1 MRFLVELSLYT
12 ILDMSNP
19 APQKRKRAYR
29 HRVKCS
35 ECKKEIVAEY
45 QDAHARTKHVGKKVK
60 FSISRA
66 PNQSQLGFTGGD
78 ETITNMVKCSR
89 VDTENVGSDL
99 QNDSST
105 DIVVD
110 SSDTAV
116 DKSEMEAMQVNNG
129 AHCTPAT
136 SEFMDV
142 GVTDESEIMDKGN
155 SNKSEIMDM
164 ESIDNG
170 ADNGTSVREAR
181 EIVDNGA
188 NSDIVHNTNR
198 DMSISVVIDKSVPEK
213 SPMSAITDN
222 NAPDKSDI
230 VDGAHNSSLDT
241 NLCSSTCQT
250 SSDIDESPQQPI
262 LKHYNP
268 KKFGSESFSRDFNPV
283 WYKRYPW
290 LSYDFETKKACCYPC
305 QKYLN
310 AHDFTFDNWKKPERL
325 TKHHK
330 SDNHQTAMAKWI
342 DSRANK
348 KRNTSILS
356 KLQESHKHD
365 VQENREYLKVI
376 IECLMFTAQQNI
388 AQRGH
393 DEQRDDLSNSS
404 DVNRGNFLE
413 LIHLRCKDIAWL
425 KDKLYSQLQK
435 HAQWTSP
442 VIQNELLQIIADLI
456 RERITNDVRASGWYG
471 IILDET
477 SDISRTEQ
485 VSLCL
490 SFALNGTK
498 KEAFIGFYSTK
509 STEGEVLYE
518 LVKSSITELNLDLKN
533 IVGKAFDG
541 AANMNGVH
549 KGLSTRMKE
558 CSPFGIYVHCYG
570 HVLNLALQDTM
581 TQTEPLRNALGT
593 IQALHNFL
601 EASPKRHALFSD
613 TEVQGEDLKLTLKSL
628 STTRWSCRWEAV
640 KAVYGQMERIVK
652 ALLTLSSD
660 KDPKTY
666 SESRALLT
674 AICDW
679 EFIFGLCLL
688 KVILSNTCSL
698 SRYLQGKTVDV
709 ISARRNADM
718 TIQTLRQCRNEE
730 SFNSVWQIASAMGLK
745 IKKWLTNSQFELRE
759 ARAPR
764 QTPSRR
770 LQALVGEH
778 GQRQTQLTPES
789 YHRINT
795 YYASIDKVLS
805 ELELRFRGN
814 DQEILCALGNICNSE
829 TPDKESFSRI
839 AKFYNIDGEILEAE
853 QKMYASFRRVR
864 GLGYMTVS
872 EILET
877 MHENDLF
884 DIFPEF
890 SKVVHILAV
899 IPATSCSAERSF
911 SALRRLKT
919 YLRSTMGQ
927 QRVSNIALI
936 NIERAYANSVVSND
950 MDHIIDIFGR
960 RNGRDS
966 SFF

>member
-1 MRFLVELSLYT
+1 
-12 ILDMSNP
+12 MSNP

-29 HRVKCS
+29 HRVTCS
-35 ECKKEIVAEY
+35 ECKKDIVAEY
-45 QDAHARTKHVGKKVK
+45 QDAHARTKHIGKRVK
-60 FSISRA
+60 FTVSRA

-78 ETITNMVKCSR
+78 ETINMLKYSKI
-89 VDTENVGSDL
+89 DAEDVGSDL

-105 DIVVD
+105 DIVD
-110 SSDTAV
+110 SLDTAP
-116 DKSEMEAMQVNNG
+116 DKSEIEMIQVNNG
-129 AHCTPAT
+129 VRRAPAT

-142 GVTDESEIMDKGN
+142 GVIDESEIMDKGN
-155 SNKSEIMDM
+155 SDKSEIMAM
-164 ESIDNG
+164 ENIHNSADNG
-170 ADNGTSVREAR
+170 ASAPDTT

-188 NSDIVHNTNR
+188 NSEIVHSADR
-198 DMSISVVIDKSVPEK
+198 DMSISVVIDNSDLEKSLKSVI
-213 SPMSAITDN
+213 MDN
-222 NAPDKSDI
+222 GAPDKTDT

-241 NLCSSTCQT
+241 NVYSGTCQK
-250 SSDIDESPQQPI
+250 SSDIDEGPQQPI
-262 LKHYNP
+262 LKCYDP
-268 KKFGSESFSRDFNPV
+268 KKFGSESFSRDFNPA

-290 LSYDFETKKACCYPC
+290 LSYNWETKTACCYPC

-310 AHDFTFDNWKKPERL
+310 AHDFTFDNWKKIERL

-330 SDNHQTAMAKWI
+330 SENHQTAMAKWI

-348 KRNTSILS
+348 KKNTSILS
-356 KLQESHKHD
+356 KLQESHKQY
-365 VQENREYLKVI
+365 VKENRDYFKVI

-393 DEQRDDLSNSS
+393 DEQRDSLSNSS

-425 KDKLYSQLQK
+425 KDKLESQLQK

-456 RERITNDVRASGWYG
+456 RERITNDVRTSGWYG

-518 LVKSSITELNLDLKN
+518 LVKSAITELNLDLKN

-549 KGLSTRMKE
+549 KGLSTRMEE
-558 CSPFGIYVHCYG
+558 CSPLGIYVHCYG

-581 TQTEPLRNALGT
+581 TQIEPLRNALGT
-593 IQALHNFL
+593 IQALYNFL

-628 STTRWSCRWEAV
+628 STTRWSCRWEAA
-640 KAVYGQMERIVK
+640 KAVHGQMERIVK

-674 AICDW
+674 AICDL
-679 EFIFGLCLL
+679 EFVFGLCVL
-688 KVILSNTCSL
+688 KVILSNTNSL
-698 SRYLQGKTVDV
+698 CRYLQGKTVDV
-709 ISARRNADM
+709 ISARRNADL
-718 TIQTLRQCRNEE
+718 TIQTLRQCRSEE
-730 SFNSVWQIASAMGLK
+730 SFKSVWQLASAMGLK
-745 IKKWLTNSQFELRE
+745 MKNWLTNSQFELRE

-778 GQRQTQLTPES
+778 AQRQTQLTPES
-789 YHRINT
+789 HHRINT

-805 ELELRFRGN
+805 ELELRFSGN
-814 DQEILCALGNICNSE
+814 DQEILCDLGNICQSE
-829 TPDKESFSRI
+829 APDKESF
-839 AKFYNIDGEILEAE
+839 L
-853 QKMYASFRRVR
+853 
-864 GLGYMTVS
+864 
-872 EILET
+872 
-877 MHENDLF
+877 
-884 DIFPEF
+884 P
-890 SKVVHILAV
+890 
-899 IPATSCSAERSF
+899 SC
-911 SALRRLKT
+911 
-919 YLRSTMGQ
+919 
-927 QRVSNIALI
+927 
-936 NIERAYANSVVSND
+936 
-950 MDHIIDIFGR
+950 
-960 RNGRDS
+960 
-966 SFF
+966 

>member
-1 MRFLVELSLYT
+1 M
-12 ILDMSNP
+12 
-19 APQKRKRAYR
+19 
-29 HRVKCS
+29 
-35 ECKKEIVAEY
+35 
-45 QDAHARTKHVGKKVK
+45 
-60 FSISRA
+60 
-66 PNQSQLGFTGGD
+66 
-78 ETITNMVKCSR
+78 
-89 VDTENVGSDL
+89 
-99 QNDSST
+99 
-105 DIVVD
+105 
-110 SSDTAV
+110 
-116 DKSEMEAMQVNNG
+116 NNG
-129 AHCTPAT
+129 ACCAPAM
-136 SEFMDV
+136 SESMDA
-142 GVTDESEIMDKGN
+142 GLTDESGIMDKGN
-155 SNKSEIMDM
+155 SDTSEIVDR

-170 ADNGTSVREAR
+170 ADNSTSAPDTT

-188 NSDIVHNTNR
+188 NSDIVHSTDR
-198 DMSISVVIDKSVPEK
+198 DMSISVVIDNRVPEK
-213 SPMSAITDN
+213 SLKSAITYN
-222 NAPDKSDI
+222 GAPDKSDI
-230 VDGAHNSSLDT
+230 VDGAHNLSLDT
-241 NLCSSTCQT
+241 NLCSGTCLT
-250 SSDIDESPQQPI
+250 SSDIDESPEQPI
-262 LKHYNP
+262 LKCYDP
-268 KKFGSESFSRDFNPV
+268 KKFGSESFSRDFNPA

-330 SDNHQTAMAKWI
+330 SENHQTAMTKWI

-356 KLQESHKHD
+356 KLQESHKQN
-365 VQENREYLKVI
+365 VKENRDYLKVI

-393 DEQRDDLSNSS
+393 DEQRDGLSNSS
-404 DVNRGNFLE
+404 DVNSGNFLE
-413 LIHLRCKDIAWL
+413 LIHLQCKDIAWL
-425 KDKLYSQLQK
+425 KDKLNSQLQK

-442 VIQNELLQIIADLI
+442 VIQNKMLQIIADLI
-456 RERITNDVRASGWYG
+456 RERITNDVQASGWYG
-471 IILDET
+471 IILDEA

-490 SFALNGTK
+490 SFALNGMK

-549 KGLSTRMKE
+549 KRLSTRMEE
-558 CSPFGIYVHCYG
+558 CSPFGIYVHCYALHCW

-581 TQTEPLRNALGT
+581 TQIEPLRNALGT

-601 EASPKRHALFSD
+601 DASPKRHTLFSD
-613 TEVQGEDLKLTLKSL
+613 TEVQSEDLKLTLKSL
-628 STTRWSCRWEAV
+628 SATRWSCQWEAV

-652 ALLTLSSD
+652 ALLTLSAD
-660 KDPKTY
+660 KDLKTY

-674 AICDW
+674 VICDL

-688 KVILSNTCSL
+688 KVILSNTSSL
-698 SRYLQGKTVDV
+698 CRYLQGKTVDV

-730 SFNSVWQIASAMGLK
+730 SFNSVWQLASAMGLK
-745 IKKWLTNSQFELRE
+745 IKKWLTNSEFELRE

-778 GQRQTQLTPES
+778 AQRQTQLTPES
-789 YHRINT
+789 HHRINT

-805 ELELRFRGN
+805 ELELRFSGN
-814 DQEILCALGNICNSE
+814 DQEILFALGNICHSE

-853 QKMYASFRRVR
+853 QKMYASFRHVR

-872 EILET
+872 EMLET
-877 MHENDLF
+877 MRENDLF
-884 DIFPEF
+884 DMFPEF
-890 SKVVHILAV
+890 SSVVHILAV

-936 NIERAYANSVVSND
+936 NIERAYANSVVNND
-950 MDHIIDIFGR
+950 MNRIIREF
-960 RNGRDS
+960 
-966 SFF
+966 

>member
-1 MRFLVELSLYT
+1 
-12 ILDMSNP
+12 MSNP

-29 HRVKCS
+29 HRVTCS
-35 ECKKEIVAEY
+35 ECKKDIVAEY
-45 QDAHARTKHVGKKVK
+45 QDAHARTKHIGKRVK
-60 FSISRA
+60 FTVSRA

-78 ETITNMVKCSR
+78 ETINMLKYSKI
-89 VDTENVGSDL
+89 DAEDVGSDL
-99 QNDSST
+99 QNDNST
-105 DIVVD
+105 DIVD
-110 SSDTAV
+110 SLDTAP
-116 DKSEMEAMQVNNG
+116 DKSEIEMIQVNNG
-129 AHCTPAT
+129 VRRAPAT

-142 GVTDESEIMDKGN
+142 GVIDESEIMDKGN
-155 SNKSEIMDM
+155 SDKAEIMAM
-164 ESIDNG
+164 ENIHNSADNG
-170 ADNGTSVREAR
+170 ASAPDTT

-188 NSDIVHNTNR
+188 NSEIVHSADR
-198 DMSISVVIDKSVPEK
+198 DMSISVVIDNSDLEKSLKSVI
-213 SPMSAITDN
+213 MDN
-222 NAPDKSDI
+222 GAPDKTDT

-241 NLCSSTCQT
+241 NVYSGTCQK
-250 SSDIDESPQQPI
+250 SSDIDEGPQQPI
-262 LKHYNP
+262 LKCYDP
-268 KKFGSESFSRDFNPV
+268 KKFGSESFSRDFNPA

-290 LSYDFETKKACCYPC
+290 LSYNCETKTACCYPC

-310 AHDFTFDNWKKPERL
+310 AHDFTFDNWKKIERL

-330 SDNHQTAMAKWI
+330 SENHQTAMAKWI

-348 KRNTSILS
+348 KKNTSILS
-356 KLQESHKHD
+356 KLQESHKQY
-365 VQENREYLKVI
+365 VKENRDYFKVI

-388 AQRGH
+388 AQRDH
-393 DEQRDDLSNSS
+393 DEQRDSLSNSS

-425 KDKLYSQLQK
+425 KDKLESQLQK

-456 RERITNDVRASGWYG
+456 RERITNDVRTSGWYG

-518 LVKSSITELNLDLKN
+518 LVKSAITELNLDLKN

-549 KGLSTRMKE
+549 KGLSTRMEE
-558 CSPFGIYVHCYG
+558 CSPLGIYVHCYG

-581 TQTEPLRNALGT
+581 TQIEPLRNALGT
-593 IQALHNFL
+593 IQALYNFL

-628 STTRWSCRWEAV
+628 STTRWSCRWEAA
-640 KAVYGQMERIVK
+640 KAVHGQMERIVK

-674 AICDW
+674 AICDL
-679 EFIFGLCLL
+679 EFVFGLCVL
-688 KVILSNTCSL
+688 KVILSNTNSL
-698 SRYLQGKTVDV
+698 CRYLQGKTVDV
-709 ISARRNADM
+709 ISARRNADL
-718 TIQTLRQCRNEE
+718 TIQTLRQCRSEE
-730 SFNSVWQIASAMGLK
+730 SFKSVWQLASAMGLK
-745 IKKWLTNSQFELRE
+745 MKNWLTNSQFELRE

-778 GQRQTQLTPES
+778 AQRQTQLTPES
-789 YHRINT
+789 HHRINT

-805 ELELRFRGN
+805 ELELRFSGN
-814 DQEILCALGNICNSE
+814 DQEILCDLGNICQSE
-829 TPDKESFSRI
+829 APDKESF
-839 AKFYNIDGEILEAE
+839 L
-853 QKMYASFRRVR
+853 
-864 GLGYMTVS
+864 
-872 EILET
+872 
-877 MHENDLF
+877 
-884 DIFPEF
+884 P
-890 SKVVHILAV
+890 
-899 IPATSCSAERSF
+899 SC
-911 SALRRLKT
+911 
-919 YLRSTMGQ
+919 
-927 QRVSNIALI
+927 
-936 NIERAYANSVVSND
+936 
-950 MDHIIDIFGR
+950 
-960 RNGRDS
+960 
-966 SFF
+966 

>member
-1 MRFLVELSLYT
+1 
-12 ILDMSNP
+12 MSNP

-29 HRVKCS
+29 HRVTCS
-35 ECKKEIVAEY
+35 ECKKDIVAEY
-45 QDAHARTKHVGKKVK
+45 QDAHARTKHIGKRVK
-60 FSISRA
+60 LTVSRA

-78 ETITNMVKCSR
+78 ETINMLKYSKI
-89 VDTENVGSDL
+89 DAEDVGSDL

-105 DIVVD
+105 DIVD
-110 SSDTAV
+110 SLDTAP
-116 DKSEMEAMQVNNG
+116 DKSEIEMIQVNNG
-129 AHCTPAT
+129 VRRAPAT

-142 GVTDESEIMDKGN
+142 GVIDESEIMDKGN
-155 SNKSEIMDM
+155 SDKSEIMAM
-164 ESIDNG
+164 ENIHNSADNG
-170 ADNGTSVREAR
+170 ASAPDTT

-188 NSDIVHNTNR
+188 NSEIVHSADR
-198 DMSISVVIDKSVPEK
+198 DMSISVVIDNSDLEKSLKSVI
-213 SPMSAITDN
+213 MDN
-222 NAPDKSDI
+222 GAPDKTDN

-241 NLCSSTCQT
+241 NVYSGTCQK

-262 LKHYNP
+262 LKCYDP
-268 KKFGSESFSRDFNPV
+268 KKFGSESFSRDFNPA

-290 LSYDFETKKACCYPC
+290 LSYNCETKTACCYPC

-310 AHDFTFDNWKKPERL
+310 AHDFTFDNWKKIERL

-330 SDNHQTAMAKWI
+330 SENHQTAMAKWI

-348 KRNTSILS
+348 KKNTSILS
-356 KLQESHKHD
+356 KLQESHKQY
-365 VQENREYLKVI
+365 VKENRDYFKVI

-393 DEQRDDLSNSS
+393 DEQRDSLSNSS

-425 KDKLYSQLQK
+425 KDKLESQLQK
-435 HAQWTSP
+435 HVQWTSP

-456 RERITNDVRASGWYG
+456 RERITNDVRTSGWYG

-477 SDISRTEQ
+477 SDISRTKQ

-518 LVKSSITELNLDLKN
+518 LVKSAITELNLDLKK

-549 KGLSTRMKE
+549 KGLSTRMEE
-558 CSPFGIYVHCYG
+558 CSPLGIYVHCYG

-581 TQTEPLRNALGT
+581 TQIEPLRNALGT
-593 IQALHNFL
+593 IQALYNFL

-613 TEVQGEDLKLTLKSL
+613 IEVQGEDLKLTLKSL
-628 STTRWSCRWEAV
+628 STTRWSCRWEAA
-640 KAVYGQMERIVK
+640 KAVHGQMERIVK

-674 AICDW
+674 AICDL
-679 EFIFGLCLL
+679 EFVFGLCVL
-688 KVILSNTCSL
+688 KVILSNTNSL
-698 SRYLQGKTVDV
+698 CRYLQGKTVDV
-709 ISARRNADM
+709 ISARRNADL
-718 TIQTLRQCRNEE
+718 TIQTLRQCRSEE
-730 SFNSVWQIASAMGLK
+730 SFKSVWQLASAMGLK
-745 IKKWLTNSQFELRE
+745 MKNWLTNSQFELRE

-778 GQRQTQLTPES
+778 AQRQTQLTPES
-789 YHRINT
+789 HHRINT

-805 ELELRFRGN
+805 ELELRFSGN
-814 DQEILCALGNICNSE
+814 DQEILCDLGNICQSE
-829 TPDKESFSRI
+829 APDKESFSRV
-839 AKFYNIDGEILEAE
+839 AKFYKIDGEILEAE
-853 QKMYASFRRVR
+853 QRMYASFRRVR

-872 EILET
+872 EMLQT

-884 DIFPEF
+884 DMFPEF
-890 SKVVHILAV
+890 SSVVHILAV

-911 SALRRLKT
+911 SGLRRLKT

-936 NIERAYANSVVSND
+936 NTEREYANSVVNKD
-950 MDHIIDIFGR
+950 IDRIIDIFGR

-966 SFF
+966 YFF

>member
-1 MRFLVELSLYT
+1 
-12 ILDMSNP
+12 MSNP

-29 HRVKCS
+29 HRVTCS
-35 ECKKEIVAEY
+35 ECKKDIVAEY
-45 QDAHARTKHVGKKVK
+45 QDAHARTKHIGKRVK
-60 FSISRA
+60 FTVSRA

-78 ETITNMVKCSR
+78 ETINMLKYSKI
-89 VDTENVGSDL
+89 DAEDVGSDL
-99 QNDSST
+99 QNDNST
-105 DIVVD
+105 DIVD
-110 SSDTAV
+110 SLDTAP
-116 DKSEMEAMQVNNG
+116 DKSEIEMIQVNNG
-129 AHCTPAT
+129 VRRAPAT

-142 GVTDESEIMDKGN
+142 GVIDESEIMDKGN
-155 SNKSEIMDM
+155 SDKAEIMAM
-164 ESIDNG
+164 ENIHNSADNG
-170 ADNGTSVREAR
+170 ASAPDTT

-188 NSDIVHNTNR
+188 NSEIVHSADR
-198 DMSISVVIDKSVPEK
+198 DMSISVVIDNSDLEKSLKSVI
-213 SPMSAITDN
+213 MDN
-222 NAPDKSDI
+222 GAPDKTDT

-241 NLCSSTCQT
+241 NVYSGTCQK
-250 SSDIDESPQQPI
+250 SSDIDEGPQQPI
-262 LKHYNP
+262 LKCYDP
-268 KKFGSESFSRDFNPV
+268 KKFGSESFSRDFNPA

-290 LSYDFETKKACCYPC
+290 LSYNCETKTACCYPC

-310 AHDFTFDNWKKPERL
+310 AHDFTFDNWKKIERL

-330 SDNHQTAMAKWI
+330 SENHQTAMAKWI

-348 KRNTSILS
+348 KKNTSILS
-356 KLQESHKHD
+356 KLQESHKQY
-365 VQENREYLKVI
+365 VKENRDYFKVI

-393 DEQRDDLSNSS
+393 DEQRDSLSNSS

-425 KDKLYSQLQK
+425 KDKLESQLQK

-456 RERITNDVRASGWYG
+456 RERITNDVRTSGWYG

-477 SDISRTEQ
+477 SDISRSEQ

-518 LVKSSITELNLDLKN
+518 LVKSAITELNLDLKN

-549 KGLSTRMKE
+549 KGLSTRMEE
-558 CSPFGIYVHCYG
+558 CSPLGIYVHCYG

-581 TQTEPLRNALGT
+581 TQIEPLRNALGT
-593 IQALHNFL
+593 IQALYNFL

-628 STTRWSCRWEAV
+628 STTRWSCRWEAA
-640 KAVYGQMERIVK
+640 KAVHGQMERIVK

-674 AICDW
+674 AICDL
-679 EFIFGLCLL
+679 EFVFGLCVL
-688 KVILSNTCSL
+688 KVILSNTNSL
-698 SRYLQGKTVDV
+698 CRYLQGKTVDV
-709 ISARRNADM
+709 ISARRNADL
-718 TIQTLRQCRNEE
+718 TIQTLRQCRSEE
-730 SFNSVWQIASAMGLK
+730 SFKSVWQLASAMGLK
-745 IKKWLTNSQFELRE
+745 MKNWLTNSQFELRE

-778 GQRQTQLTPES
+778 AQRQTQLTPES
-789 YHRINT
+789 HHRINT

-805 ELELRFRGN
+805 ELELRFSGN
-814 DQEILCALGNICNSE
+814 DQEILCDLGNICQSE
-829 TPDKESFSRI
+829 APDKESF
-839 AKFYNIDGEILEAE
+839 L
-853 QKMYASFRRVR
+853 
-864 GLGYMTVS
+864 
-872 EILET
+872 
-877 MHENDLF
+877 
-884 DIFPEF
+884 P
-890 SKVVHILAV
+890 
-899 IPATSCSAERSF
+899 SC
-911 SALRRLKT
+911 
-919 YLRSTMGQ
+919 
-927 QRVSNIALI
+927 
-936 NIERAYANSVVSND
+936 
-950 MDHIIDIFGR
+950 
-960 RNGRDS
+960 
-966 SFF
+966 

>member
-1 MRFLVELSLYT
+1 
-12 ILDMSNP
+12 MSNP

-29 HRVKCS
+29 HRVTCS
-35 ECKKEIVAEY
+35 ECKKDIVAEY
-45 QDAHARTKHVGKKVK
+45 QDAHARTKHIGKRVK
-60 FSISRA
+60 FTVSRA

-78 ETITNMVKCSR
+78 ETINMLKYSKI
-89 VDTENVGSDL
+89 DAEDVGSDL
-99 QNDSST
+99 QNDNST
-105 DIVVD
+105 DIVD
-110 SSDTAV
+110 SLDTAP
-116 DKSEMEAMQVNNG
+116 DKSEIEMIQVNNG
-129 AHCTPAT
+129 VRRAPAT

-142 GVTDESEIMDKGN
+142 GVIDESEIMDKGN
-155 SNKSEIMDM
+155 SDKAEIMAM
-164 ESIDNG
+164 ENIHNSADNG
-170 ADNGTSVREAR
+170 ASAPDTT

-188 NSDIVHNTNR
+188 NSEIVHSADR
-198 DMSISVVIDKSVPEK
+198 DMSISVVIDNSDLEKSLKSVI
-213 SPMSAITDN
+213 MDN
-222 NAPDKSDI
+222 GAPDKTDT

-241 NLCSSTCQT
+241 NVYSGTCQK
-250 SSDIDESPQQPI
+250 SSDIDEGPQQPI
-262 LKHYNP
+262 LKCYDP
-268 KKFGSESFSRDFNPV
+268 KKFGSESFSRDFNPA

-290 LSYDFETKKACCYPC
+290 LSYNNCETKTACCYPC

-310 AHDFTFDNWKKPERL
+310 AHDFTFDNWKKIERL

-330 SDNHQTAMAKWI
+330 SENHQTAMAKWI

-348 KRNTSILS
+348 KKNTSILS
-356 KLQESHKHD
+356 KLQESHKQY
-365 VQENREYLKVI
+365 VKENRDYFKVI

-388 AQRGH
+388 AQRDH
-393 DEQRDDLSNSS
+393 DEQRDSLSNSS

-425 KDKLYSQLQK
+425 KDKLESQLQK

-456 RERITNDVRASGWYG
+456 RERITNDVRTSGWYG

-477 SDISRTEQ
+477 SDISRSEQ

-518 LVKSSITELNLDLKN
+518 LVKSAITELNLDLKN

-549 KGLSTRMKE
+549 KGLSTRMEE
-558 CSPFGIYVHCYG
+558 CSPLGIYVHCYG

-581 TQTEPLRNALGT
+581 TQIEPLRNALGT
-593 IQALHNFL
+593 IQALYNFL

-628 STTRWSCRWEAV
+628 STTRWSCRWEAA
-640 KAVYGQMERIVK
+640 KAVHGQMERIVK

-674 AICDW
+674 AICDL
-679 EFIFGLCLL
+679 EFVFGLCVL
-688 KVILSNTCSL
+688 KVILSNTNSL
-698 SRYLQGKTVDV
+698 CRYLQGKTVDV
-709 ISARRNADM
+709 ISARRNADL
-718 TIQTLRQCRNEE
+718 TIQTLRQCRSEE
-730 SFNSVWQIASAMGLK
+730 SFKSVWQLASAMGLK
-745 IKKWLTNSQFELRE
+745 MKNWLTNSQFELRE

-778 GQRQTQLTPES
+778 AQRQTQLTPES
-789 YHRINT
+789 HHRINT

-805 ELELRFRGN
+805 ELELRFSGN
-814 DQEILCALGNICNSE
+814 DQEILCDLGNICQSE
-829 TPDKESFSRI
+829 APDKESF
-839 AKFYNIDGEILEAE
+839 L
-853 QKMYASFRRVR
+853 
-864 GLGYMTVS
+864 
-872 EILET
+872 
-877 MHENDLF
+877 
-884 DIFPEF
+884 P
-890 SKVVHILAV
+890 
-899 IPATSCSAERSF
+899 SC
-911 SALRRLKT
+911 
-919 YLRSTMGQ
+919 
-927 QRVSNIALI
+927 
-936 NIERAYANSVVSND
+936 
-950 MDHIIDIFGR
+950 
-960 RNGRDS
+960 
-966 SFF
+966 

>member
-1 MRFLVELSLYT
+1 
-12 ILDMSNP
+12 MSNP

-29 HRVKCS
+29 HRVTCS
-35 ECKKEIVAEY
+35 ECKKDIVAEY
-45 QDAHARTKHVGKKVK
+45 QDAHARTKHIGKRVK
-60 FSISRA
+60 FTVSRA

-78 ETITNMVKCSR
+78 ETINMLKYSKI
-89 VDTENVGSDL
+89 DAEDVGSDL
-99 QNDSST
+99 QNDNST
-105 DIVVD
+105 DIVD
-110 SSDTAV
+110 SLDTAP
-116 DKSEMEAMQVNNG
+116 DKSEIEMIQVNNG
-129 AHCTPAT
+129 VRRAPAT

-142 GVTDESEIMDKGN
+142 GVIDESEIMDKGN
-155 SNKSEIMDM
+155 SDKAEIMAM
-164 ESIDNG
+164 ENIHNSADNG
-170 ADNGTSVREAR
+170 ASAPDTT

-188 NSDIVHNTNR
+188 NSEIVHSADR
-198 DMSISVVIDKSVPEK
+198 DMSISVVIDNSDLEKSLKSVI
-213 SPMSAITDN
+213 MDN
-222 NAPDKSDI
+222 GAPDKTDT

-241 NLCSSTCQT
+241 NVYSGTCQK
-250 SSDIDESPQQPI
+250 SSDIDEGPQQPI
-262 LKHYNP
+262 LKCYDP
-268 KKFGSESFSRDFNPV
+268 KKFGSESFSRDFNPA

-290 LSYDFETKKACCYPC
+290 LSYNWETKTACCYPC

-310 AHDFTFDNWKKPERL
+310 AHDFTFDNWKKIERL

-330 SDNHQTAMAKWI
+330 SENHQTAMAKWI

-348 KRNTSILS
+348 KKNTSILS
-356 KLQESHKHD
+356 KLQESHKQY
-365 VQENREYLKVI
+365 VKENRDYFKVI

-393 DEQRDDLSNSS
+393 DEQRDSLSNSS

-425 KDKLYSQLQK
+425 KDKLESQLQK

-456 RERITNDVRASGWYG
+456 RERITNDVRTSGWYG

-518 LVKSSITELNLDLKN
+518 LVKSAITELNLDLKN

-549 KGLSTRMKE
+549 KGLSTRMEE
-558 CSPFGIYVHCYG
+558 CSPLGIYVHCYG

-581 TQTEPLRNALGT
+581 TQIEPLRNALGT
-593 IQALHNFL
+593 IQALYNFL

-628 STTRWSCRWEAV
+628 STTRWSCRWEAA
-640 KAVYGQMERIVK
+640 KAVHGQMERIVK

-674 AICDW
+674 AICDL
-679 EFIFGLCLL
+679 EFVFGLCVL
-688 KVILSNTCSL
+688 KVILSNTNSL
-698 SRYLQGKTVDV
+698 CRYLQGKTVDV
-709 ISARRNADM
+709 ISARRNADL
-718 TIQTLRQCRNEE
+718 TIQTLRQCRSEE
-730 SFNSVWQIASAMGLK
+730 SFKSVWQLASAMGLK
-745 IKKWLTNSQFELRE
+745 MKNWLTNSQFELRE

-778 GQRQTQLTPES
+778 AQRQTQLTPES
-789 YHRINT
+789 HHRINT

-805 ELELRFRGN
+805 ELELRFSGN
-814 DQEILCALGNICNSE
+814 DQEILCDLGNICQSE
-829 TPDKESFSRI
+829 APDKESF
-839 AKFYNIDGEILEAE
+839 L
-853 QKMYASFRRVR
+853 
-864 GLGYMTVS
+864 
-872 EILET
+872 
-877 MHENDLF
+877 
-884 DIFPEF
+884 P
-890 SKVVHILAV
+890 
-899 IPATSCSAERSF
+899 SC
-911 SALRRLKT
+911 
-919 YLRSTMGQ
+919 
-927 QRVSNIALI
+927 
-936 NIERAYANSVVSND
+936 
-950 MDHIIDIFGR
+950 
-960 RNGRDS
+960 
-966 SFF
+966 

>member
-1 MRFLVELSLYT
+1 
-12 ILDMSNP
+12 MSNP

-29 HRVKCS
+29 HRVTCS
-35 ECKKEIVAEY
+35 ECKKDIVAEY
-45 QDAHARTKHVGKKVK
+45 QDAHARTKHIGKRVK
-60 FSISRA
+60 FTVSRA

-78 ETITNMVKCSR
+78 ETINMLKYSKI
-89 VDTENVGSDL
+89 DAEDVGSDL

-105 DIVVD
+105 DIVD
-110 SSDTAV
+110 SLDTAP
-116 DKSEMEAMQVNNG
+116 DKSEIEMIQVNNG
-129 AHCTPAT
+129 VRRAPAT

-142 GVTDESEIMDKGN
+142 GVIDESEIMDKGN
-155 SNKSEIMDM
+155 SDKSEIMAM
-164 ESIDNG
+164 ENIHNSADNG
-170 ADNGTSVREAR
+170 ASAPDTT

-188 NSDIVHNTNR
+188 NSEIVHSADR
-198 DMSISVVIDKSVPEK
+198 DMSISVVIDNSDLEKSLKSVI
-213 SPMSAITDN
+213 MDN
-222 NAPDKSDI
+222 GAPDKTDT

-241 NLCSSTCQT
+241 NVYSGTCQK
-250 SSDIDESPQQPI
+250 SSDIDEGPQQPI
-262 LKHYNP
+262 LKCYDP
-268 KKFGSESFSRDFNPV
+268 KKFGSESFSRDFNPA

-290 LSYDFETKKACCYPC
+290 LSYNCETKTACCYPC

-310 AHDFTFDNWKKPERL
+310 AHDFTFDNWKKIERL

-330 SDNHQTAMAKWI
+330 SENHQTAMAKWI

-348 KRNTSILS
+348 KKNTSILS
-356 KLQESHKHD
+356 KLQESHKQY
-365 VQENREYLKVI
+365 VKENRDYFKVI

-393 DEQRDDLSNSS
+393 DEQRDSLSNSS

-425 KDKLYSQLQK
+425 KDKLESQLQK

-456 RERITNDVRASGWYG
+456 RERITNDVRTSGWYG

-518 LVKSSITELNLDLKN
+518 LVKSAITELNLDLKN

-549 KGLSTRMKE
+549 KGLSTRMEE
-558 CSPFGIYVHCYG
+558 CSPLGIYVHCYG

-581 TQTEPLRNALGT
+581 TQIEPLRNALGT
-593 IQALHNFL
+593 IQALYNFL

-628 STTRWSCRWEAV
+628 STTRWSCRWEAA
-640 KAVYGQMERIVK
+640 KAVHGQMERIVK

-674 AICDW
+674 AICDL
-679 EFIFGLCLL
+679 EFVFGLCVL
-688 KVILSNTCSL
+688 KVILSNTNSL
-698 SRYLQGKTVDV
+698 CRYLQGKTVDV
-709 ISARRNADM
+709 ISARRNADL
-718 TIQTLRQCRNEE
+718 TIQTLRQCRSEE
-730 SFNSVWQIASAMGLK
+730 SFKSVWQLASAMGLK
-745 IKKWLTNSQFELRE
+745 MKNWLTNSQFELRE

-778 GQRQTQLTPES
+778 AQRQTQLTPES
-789 YHRINT
+789 HHRINT

-805 ELELRFRGN
+805 ELELRFSGN
-814 DQEILCALGNICNSE
+814 DQEILCDLGNICQSE
-829 TPDKESFSRI
+829 APDKESF
-839 AKFYNIDGEILEAE
+839 L
-853 QKMYASFRRVR
+853 
-864 GLGYMTVS
+864 
-872 EILET
+872 
-877 MHENDLF
+877 
-884 DIFPEF
+884 P
-890 SKVVHILAV
+890 
-899 IPATSCSAERSF
+899 SC
-911 SALRRLKT
+911 
-919 YLRSTMGQ
+919 
-927 QRVSNIALI
+927 
-936 NIERAYANSVVSND
+936 
-950 MDHIIDIFGR
+950 
-960 RNGRDS
+960 
-966 SFF
+966 